1 MVAADRLIW
10 EGFAPWPMG
19 AADRTAYTDTMITD
33 YTGSNKGSS
42 LNELAALLNIRPENI
57 VIAPDPNRTVDFK
70 IILGAAYN
78 SCVDRQW
85 VDPAAA
91 Q

>member
-1 MVAADRLIW
+1 
-10 EGFAPWPMG
+10 MG